1 MSTNVNAAH
10 ILGRITVKGRLQLA
24 SPLLIG
30 EGASGEGRGDKD
42 IHILRSKDGIPFIPA
57 TSLAGALRSFVEAD
71 EPRAAQILF
80 GSMNERTS
88 DAQESEGERQS
99 AVSLYDVELA
109 DAVMGMRDGVHID
122 PVLGTAVAHGKYDYE
137 IVESGAGGIF
147 YAEIILRAVH
157 EKDAD
162 ILKKALTHLR
172 DLLRGGFHVGALT
185 TKGFGR
191 MYLRD
196 MEIDCYDFRDAKN
209 VIAWLAPERGR
220 ATLHRT
226 YGSDARP
233 APPPAAGDLIIT
245 ADFALTGTS
254 IKGVLRHRAAHIL
267 HALGTTQERIEDLIE
282 ELMGASPEQMQER
295 AQTEK
300 KRSRF
305 IVEETLLNASPHAQ
319 TRIRCDRFTGGTIST
334 ALFSTQPVWQKK
346 GEKAVTLTFGVKRM
360 GTCSVQDWEAGLC
373 ILLLKELWL
382 GRIAIGGEKS
392 IGRGTLEGLHAVIH
406 DRGTQYELTQGQP
419 FDEKIMQTLQQYVT
433 ALSEEATR

>member
-30 EGASGEGRGDKD
+30 EGASGEERGDKD

-80 GSMNERTS
+80 GSMNERRS

-99 AVSLYDVELA
+99 SVSLYDVELPN
-109 DAVMGMRDGVHID
+109 AVMGMRDGVHID

-147 YAEIILRAVH
+147 YAEIILPAVH

-209 VIAWLAPERGR
+209 VIAWLAPERRHPSCTEPTAAMLAPCRLLLR
-220 ATLHRT
+220 ATSSSLPILPSQVLSSCVTTRVPTERPTRGRT
-226 YGSDARP
+226 PMPS
-233 APPPAAGDLIIT
+233 
-245 ADFALTGTS
+245 
-254 IKGVLRHRAAHIL
+254 
-267 HALGTTQERIEDLIE
+267 
-282 ELMGASPEQMQER
+282 
-295 AQTEK
+295 
-300 KRSRF
+300 
-305 IVEETLLNASPHAQ
+305 
-319 TRIRCDRFTGGTIST
+319 
-334 ALFSTQPVWQKK
+334 
-346 GEKAVTLTFGVKRM
+346 
-360 GTCSVQDWEAGLC
+360 
-373 ILLLKELWL
+373 
-382 GRIAIGGEKS
+382 
-392 IGRGTLEGLHAVIH
+392 
-406 DRGTQYELTQGQP
+406 
-419 FDEKIMQTLQQYVT
+419 
-433 ALSEEATR
+433 